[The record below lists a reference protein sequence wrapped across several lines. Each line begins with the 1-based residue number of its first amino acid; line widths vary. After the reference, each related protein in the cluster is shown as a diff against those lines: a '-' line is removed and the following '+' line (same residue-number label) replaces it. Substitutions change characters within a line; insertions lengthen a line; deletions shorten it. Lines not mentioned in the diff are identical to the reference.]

1 MTVVSIV
8 NADCRWDA
16 TETGPIAGTISETLQ
31 AARLACPRDPT
42 DPMDVAIQAVV
53 ASRRDSAEPDSRP
66 LVRAYGLR
74 PDLFAVAN
82 VLADGPG
89 GALTAYAK
97 GALEAIA
104 ELCHLAAGEMPAIR
118 AQVDAL
124 AQSGVS
130 VLGVAKTARLAVT
143 SPQELPETP
152 RGMDFEYLGLIGFA
166 DPLRANVPA
175 AMAEC
180 RSAGIRVLM
189 ITGDYP
195 ATASAIGSQA
205 GLDSTEVLSGD
216 AIESMSDELLAER
229 VKTTCIFARI
239 RPNQKLRIVECLK
252 ANGETVAMT
261 GDGVNDAPAIK
272 AAHIGI
278 AMGGRGTEVAR
289 EASSIVLLD
298 DDFGSIVT
306 TIRLGRRI
314 YDNLRKAIE
323 YIVAVHIPIAGL
335 ALLPLLLG
343 LPLMLTPI
351 HIAFLEM
358 VIDPACSVV
367 FEAEDEEDDVMR
379 RPPRDPAS
387 PLLVP
392 RRILWA
398 VLQGV
403 IVLAILAGLFISAAR
418 MGVPEPD
425 LRALVFTSL
434 VLMNMGLILVNR
446 SFSSSLVRAFLQP
459 NRSLRILLGGVTI
472 LLAMAVF
479 WPPARS
485 LFHFGRPHWD
495 DLAVC
500 VVAGF
505 FSLLI
510 LEALKSRWFHVR
522 GNKKATLPRQS

>member
-31 AARLACPRDPT
+31 AARLACPREPA
-42 DPMDVAIQAVV
+42 DPMDVAIQVVV
-53 ASRRDSAEPDSRP
+53 ASRRDSSESDSRP

-74 PDLFAVAN
+74 PDLFAVAY
-82 VLADGPG
+82 VLSDGPG

-104 ELCHLAAGEMPAIR
+104 ELCHLAAEDMPAIR
-118 AQVDAL
+118 AQVDEL
-124 AQSGVS
+124 AKSGVR
-130 VLGVAKTARLAVT
+130 VLGVAKTAKLAVT
-143 SPQELPETP
+143 SPQELPDTP

-166 DPLRANVPA
+166 DPLRATVPA
-175 AMAEC
+175 AVAEC

-205 GLDSTEVLSGD
+205 GLDLTEVLSGD

-229 VKTTCIFARI
+229 VKTTCIFAHI

-335 ALLPLLLG
+335 AVLPLLLG
-343 LPLMLTPI
+343 MPLMLTPI

-358 VIDPACSVV
+358 IIDPACSMVL
-367 FEAEDEEDDVMR
+367 EAETEEDDVMR

-387 PLLVP
+387 PLLLP
-392 RRILWA
+392 RRVLWGVIQGLA
-398 VLQGV
+398 VLT
-403 IVLAILAGLFISAAR
+403 VLAGTMVIAAR
-418 MGVPEPD
+418 MGLPEPD

-434 VLMNMGLILVNR
+434 ILANVGLILVNR
-446 SFSSSLVRAFLQP
+446 SFSSSIVGALVRP
-459 NRSLRILLGGVTI
+459 NPALR
-472 LLAMAVF
+472 
-479 WPPARS
+479 
-485 LFHFGRPHWD
+485 
-495 DLAVC
+495 
-500 VVAGF
+500 
-505 FSLLI
+505 
-510 LEALKSRWFHVR
+510 
-522 GNKKATLPRQS
+522 